1 MRRIRGLAYIQLR
14 MLICTITLILRVNIN
29 MHTCHI
35 RTTQALAWVRV
46 ALSRGLACHVA
57 STWSRAKINPLFILF
72 LIVLNDLNS
81 KINLEKPGKTPK
93 N

>member
-1 MRRIRGLAYIQLR
+1 MHICHLR
-14 MLICTITLILRVNIN
+14 AKQV
-29 MHTCHI
+29 
-35 RTTQALAWVRV
+35 LAWVRV

-57 STWSRAKINPLFILF
+57 STWVPRENKLPVYSF

-81 KINLEKPGKTPK
+81 KRNSEKSGKIPK